1 MKKEKPPLLVSA
13 CLLGVNCTFNE
24 EIRKNDGVLELA
36 EKYHLIPICPEQ
48 LGGLSTPR
56 TSQSI
61 VNGTGH
67 DVLAGKTT
75 VITLKKEDETK
86 AFIRGAKEALRIA
99 QINNA
104 ELAVMR
110 DKSPSCGSSKIYNE
124 PNDSDRVLI
133 DGCGVATALLRENK
147 IKVLAEYEI
156 DSL

>member
-1 MKKEKPPLLVSA
+1 MVKEKPPLLVSA
-13 CLLGVNCTFNE
+13 CLLGVNCTYNE
-24 EIRKNDGVLELA
+24 EIRKNDGVLKLA

-61 VNGTGH
+61 VTGTGH

-75 VITLKKEDETK
+75 VVTLKNEDETK
-86 AFIRGAKEALRIA
+86 AFIRGAKETLRIA

-104 ELAVMR
+104 DIAVMR
-110 DKSPSCGSSKIYNE
+110 DKSPSCGSRKIYNE
-124 PNDSDRVLI
+124 PDESGRILV
-133 DGCGVATALLRENK
+133 DGCGVATALLRENE

>member
-1 MKKEKPPLLVSA
+1 MTKEKPPLLVSA
-13 CLLGVNCTFNE
+13 CLLGVNCTYNE
-24 EIRKNDGVLELA
+24 EIRKNDEVLKLA
-36 EKYHLIPICPEQ
+36 EKYHLIQICPEQ

-61 VNGTGH
+61 VKGNGH
-67 DVLAGKTT
+67 DVLAGKTI

-104 ELAVMR
+104 KVAVMR
-110 DKSPSCGSSKIYNE
+110 DKSPSCGSAKIYNE
-124 PNDSDRVLI
+124 PEGSDRVLI
-133 DGCGVATALLRENK
+133 DGCGVATALLRENGV
-147 IKVLAEYEI
+147 KVHPEYDI